1 MAVAFVPSGE
11 IELPRVLAQLR
22 GQAALVRSLLDELD
36 RHTPFSPRLFA
47 RHPDTAQLSALG
59 SQIAEE
65 IERLGARM
73 LECAAAITGTRSKDS
88 SGNRGAGNGHLPA
101 PRPPSPKATTA
112 KR

>member
-1 MAVAFVPSGE
+1 MAIAFVQSGE

-47 RHPDTAQLSALG
+47 RHPDAVQFAALG
-59 SQIAEE
+59 GQIAEE

-73 LECAAAITGTRSKDS
+73 LECAAAIAGTRSKGPADN
-88 SGNRGAGNGHLPA
+88 GGAGNGHLQA
-101 PRPPSPKATTA
+101 PGPPSRTLTTA
-112 KR
+112 KK